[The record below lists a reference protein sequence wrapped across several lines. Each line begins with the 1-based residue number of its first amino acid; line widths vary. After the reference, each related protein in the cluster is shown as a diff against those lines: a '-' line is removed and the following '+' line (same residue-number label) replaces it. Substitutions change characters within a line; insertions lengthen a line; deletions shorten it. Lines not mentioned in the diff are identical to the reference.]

1 MSFKW
6 SENEFAY
13 LNDDNQTLASIGFK
27 MINDNKTYVVE
38 RTWVDEKARGQGLAK
53 KITVEFL
60 QNVRQ
65 ENKTVLPLCSYTQK
79 YFAKHPGGEK
89 WIKTNLKALSAKN
102 RLNGSKTA

>member
-6 SENEFAY
+6 NENEFAY
-13 LNDDNQTLASIGFK
+13 LNDDDQMLASIGFK

-60 QNVRQ
+60 EKVKQ

-79 YFAKHPGGEK
+79 YFTKHPEVE
-89 WIKTNLKALSAKN
+89 NLLFK
-102 RLNGSKTA
+102 R

>member
-13 LNDDNQTLASIGFK
+13 LNDDNQTLASI
-27 MINDNKTYVVE
+27 DNKTYVVE

-79 YFAKHPGGEK
+79 YFAKHPEVE
-89 WIKTNLKALSAKN
+89 NLLFK
-102 RLNGSKTA
+102 R

>member
-60 QNVRQ
+60 QNVAGKQNRSSALLLYS
-65 ENKTVLPLCSYTQK
+65 KI
-79 YFAKHPGGEK
+79 FR
-89 WIKTNLKALSAKN
+89 KAP
-102 RLNGSKTA
+102 RG

>member
-38 RTWVDEKARGQGLAK
+38 RTWVDEKARGQ
-53 KITVEFL
+53 
-60 QNVRQ
+60 NVRQ

-79 YFAKHPGGEK
+79 YFAKHPEVV
-89 WIKTNLKALSAKN
+89 NLLFK
-102 RLNGSKTA
+102 R

>member
-27 MINDNKTYVVE
+27 MINDNKTYVIE

-79 YFAKHPGGEK
+79 YFAKHPEVE
-89 WIKTNLKALSAKN
+89 NLLFK
-102 RLNGSKTA
+102 R

>member
-6 SENEFAY
+6 SENDFAY

-27 MINDNKTYVVE
+27 IYVVE

-79 YFAKHPGGEK
+79 YFAKHPEVE
-89 WIKTNLKALSAKN
+89 NLLFK
-102 RLNGSKTA
+102 R

>member
-60 QNVRQ
+60 HYVRK
-65 ENKTVLPLCSYTQK
+65 EQK
-79 YFAKHPGGEK
+79 FDSVAQ
-89 WIKTNLKALSAKN
+89 LSEQMHRDAEFGMQYVKD
-102 RLNGSKTA
+102 LIS

>member
-60 QNVRQ
+60 
-65 ENKTVLPLCSYTQK
+65 CSYTQK
-79 YFAKHPGGEK
+79 YFAKHPEVE
-89 WIKTNLKALSAKN
+89 NLLFK
-102 RLNGSKTA
+102 R